1 MEEKRRTGAV
11 RRRRGEG
18 IIGRKSVQRTF
29 TDLRAGDK
37 NPINNLVSYLLDGK
51 KKRGGGKENKEASG
65 TMVFKV

>member
-1 MEEKRRTGAV
+1 M

-29 TDLRAGDK
+29 TDLRVGDK

-51 KKRGGGKENKEASG
+51 KKGGGEGE
-65 TMVFKV
+65 